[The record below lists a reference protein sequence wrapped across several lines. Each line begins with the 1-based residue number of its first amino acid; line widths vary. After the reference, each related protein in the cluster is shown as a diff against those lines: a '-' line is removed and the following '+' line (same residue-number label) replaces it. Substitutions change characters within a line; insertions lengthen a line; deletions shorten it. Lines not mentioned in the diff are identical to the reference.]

1 MLGGAQKLRIGLLMN
16 PCAGIGGPAGLK
28 GSDGAEV
35 QTLARKQGIESQV
48 CRRVVMA
55 LAALQHQLGD
65 IAFVTCSG
73 AMGEQALLALEVRES
88 EIVYVTPAETQG
100 HDTKRATRALQDAKI
115 DVLLF
120 AGGDGTARDVL
131 DAANADQS
139 ILGIPCGVKMHSGVF
154 ANHPLAVA
162 EILRDLLAGR
172 LLSAAVGEVR
182 DIDEVAFRQGRV
194 MAKFYGEL
202 QIPAALSYIQ
212 STKVGGRE
220 SEGLAQQ
227 EIAADFVESML
238 PNIIYFMGSGQTV
251 AGIMATLG
259 LPNTL
264 LGVDVICNDAVLQ
277 HDVTSLDLQHWTTQ
291 GRCRI
296 VVTVIGG
303 QGHVFGRGNQQ
314 FSPEVI
320 RAVGLAA
327 IDVVATKTKLEA
339 LSSALVIVDTGDQD
353 LDEALSGVHRIRTG
367 YNDAVLMRWGTQ
379 DLGD

>member
-1 MLGGAQKLRIGLLMN
+1 MQTSGKRLRVGLLMN

-28 GSDGAEV
+28 GSDGPVV
-35 QTLARKQGIESQV
+35 QARARAQGIESQV

-55 LAALQHQLGD
+55 LQPLQAALGEIHW
-65 IAFVTCSG
+65 VTCSG
-73 AMGEQALLALEVRES
+73 AMGESALKDLGVEDGEV
-88 EIVYVTPAETQG
+88 VYVAPSVTQG
-100 HDTKRATRALQDAKI
+100 LDTQQATRALQAAKL
-115 DVLLF
+115 DLLLF

-131 DAANADQS
+131 DAATADQT

-162 EILRDLLAGR
+162 EIIQDMMAGR
-172 LLSAAVGEVR
+172 LLSAVLGEVR
-182 DIDEVAFRQGRV
+182 DIDEVAFRTGRV
-194 MAKFYGEL
+194 LAKFYGEL

-227 EIAADFVESML
+227 EIAADFVESMQ
-238 PNIIYFMGSGQTV
+238 PQVTYFMGSGQTV
-251 AGIMATLG
+251 AAIMAALG

-264 LGVDVICNDAVLQ
+264 LGVDVICHSAVLQ
-277 HDVTSLDLQHWTTQ
+277 EDVTSLDLLRWTTQ
-291 GRCRI
+291 GPCRI

-320 RAVGLAA
+320 RAVGLPA
-327 IDVVATKTKLEA
+327 IDVVATKTKLEG
-339 LSSALVIVDTGDQD
+339 LQRPYVIVDTGDQD
-353 LDEALSGVHRIRTG
+353 LDQTLSGVHRIRTG
-367 YNDAVLMRWGTQ
+367 YNDAVLMRWGTR
-379 DLGD
+379 G

>member
-1 MLGGAQKLRIGLLMN
+1 MQTSGKRLRVGLLMN

-28 GSDGAEV
+28 GSDGPAV
-35 QTLARKQGIESQV
+35 QARARAQGIESQV

-55 LAALQHQLGD
+55 LQPLQAALGEIHW
-65 IAFVTCSG
+65 VTCSG
-73 AMGEQALLALEVRES
+73 AMGESALKDLGVEDGEV
-88 EIVYVTPAETQG
+88 VYVAPSVTQG
-100 HDTKRATRALQDAKI
+100 LDTQQATRALQAAKL
-115 DVLLF
+115 DLLLF

-131 DAANADQS
+131 DAATADQT

-162 EILRDLLAGR
+162 EIIQDMMAGR
-172 LLSAAVGEVR
+172 LLSAVLGEVR
-182 DIDEVAFRQGRV
+182 DIDEVAFRTGRV
-194 MAKFYGEL
+194 LAKFYGEL

-227 EIAADFVESML
+227 EIAADFVESMQ
-238 PNIIYFMGSGQTV
+238 PQVTYFMGSGQTV
-251 AGIMATLG
+251 AAIMAALG

-264 LGVDVICNDAVLQ
+264 LGVDVICHSAVLQ
-277 HDVTSLDLQHWTTQ
+277 EDVTSLDLLRWTTQ
-291 GRCRI
+291 GPCRI

-320 RAVGLAA
+320 RAVGLPA
-327 IDVVATKTKLEA
+327 IDVVATKTKLEG
-339 LSSALVIVDTGDQD
+339 LQRPYVIVDTGDQD
-353 LDEALSGVHRIRTG
+353 LDQTLSGVHRIRTG
-367 YNDAVLMRWGTQ
+367 YNDAVLMRWGTRA
-379 DLGD
+379 

>member
-28 GSDGAEV
+28 GSDGIEV
-35 QTLARKQGIESQV
+35 QTLARAQGIESQV

-55 LAALQHQLGD
+55 LASLAHQLGD
-65 IAFVTCSG
+65 LHWVTCSG
-73 AMGEQALLALEVRES
+73 AMGEQALLELGIDDS
-88 EIVYVTPAETQG
+88 EIVYITPAETEGQ
-100 HDTKRATRALQDAKI
+100 DTKRATRALQDAKV

-120 AGGDGTARDVL
+120 AGGDGTARDLL
-131 DAANADQS
+131 DAATAGQS

-194 MAKFYGEL
+194 IAKFYGEL

-227 EIAADFVESML
+227 EIAADFVDSML
-238 PNIIYFMGSGQTV
+238 PDIIYFMGSGQTV
-251 AGIMATLG
+251 AGIMAALG

-264 LGVDVICNDAVLQ
+264 LGVDVICNQGVLQ
-277 HDVTSLDLQHWTTQ
+277 NDVTSLDLLRWTTQ
-291 GRCRI
+291 GQCRI

-320 RAVGLAA
+320 RVVGLPA
-327 IDVVATKTKLEA
+327 IEVVATKTKLEG
-339 LSSALVIVDTGDQD
+339 LTRGFVIVDTGDQD
-353 LDEALSGVHRIRTG
+353 LDAALSGVHRIRTG
-367 YNDAVLMRWGTQ
+367 YQDAVLMRWGTQ
-379 DLGD
+379 D

>member
-1 MLGGAQKLRIGLLMN
+1 MQTSGKRLRVGLLMN

-28 GSDGAEV
+28 GSDGPAV
-35 QTLARKQGIESQV
+35 QARARAQGIESQV

-55 LAALQHQLGD
+55 LQPLQAALGEIHW
-65 IAFVTCSG
+65 VTCSG
-73 AMGEQALLALEVRES
+73 AMGESALKDLGVEDGEV
-88 EIVYVTPAETQG
+88 VYVAPSVTQG
-100 HDTKRATRALQDAKI
+100 LDTQQATRALQAAKL
-115 DVLLF
+115 DLLLF

-131 DAANADQS
+131 DAATADQT

-162 EILRDLLAGR
+162 EIIQDMMAGR
-172 LLSAAVGEVR
+172 LLSAVLGEVR
-182 DIDEVAFRQGRV
+182 DIDEVAFRTGRV
-194 MAKFYGEL
+194 LAKFYGEL

-227 EIAADFVESML
+227 EIAADFVESMQ
-238 PNIIYFMGSGQTV
+238 PQVTYFMGSGQTV
-251 AGIMATLG
+251 AAIMAALG

-264 LGVDVICNDAVLQ
+264 LGVDVICHSAVLQ
-277 HDVTSLDLQHWTTQ
+277 EDVTSLDLLRWTTQ
-291 GRCRI
+291 GPCRI

-320 RAVGLAA
+320 RAVGLPA
-327 IDVVATKTKLEA
+327 IDVVATKTKLEG
-339 LSSALVIVDTGDQD
+339 LQRPYVIVDTGDQD
-353 LDEALSGVHRIRTG
+353 LDQTLSGVHRIRTG
-367 YNDAVLMRWGTQ
+367 YNDAVLMRWGTR
-379 DLGD
+379 G

>member
-1 MLGGAQKLRIGLLMN
+1 MQTSGKRLRVGLLMN

-28 GSDGAEV
+28 GSDGPAV
-35 QTLARKQGIESQV
+35 QARARAQGIESQV

-55 LAALQHQLGD
+55 LQPLQAALGEIHW
-65 IAFVTCSG
+65 VTCSG
-73 AMGEQALLALEVRES
+73 AMGESALKDLGVEDGEV
-88 EIVYVTPAETQG
+88 VYVAPSVTQG
-100 HDTKRATRALQDAKI
+100 LDTQQATRALQAAKL
-115 DVLLF
+115 DLLLF

-131 DAANADQS
+131 DAATADQT

-162 EILRDLLAGR
+162 EIIQDMMAGR
-172 LLSAAVGEVR
+172 LLSAVLGEVR
-182 DIDEVAFRQGRV
+182 DIDEVAFRAGRV

-220 SEGLAQQ
+220 SEGLTQQ
-227 EIAADFVESML
+227 EIAADFVESMQ
-238 PNIIYFMGSGQTV
+238 PQVTYFMGSGQTV
-251 AGIMATLG
+251 AAIMAALG

-264 LGVDVICNDAVLQ
+264 LGVDVICHSAVLQ
-277 HDVTSLDLQHWTTQ
+277 EDVTSLDLLRWTTQ
-291 GRCRI
+291 GPCRI

-320 RAVGLAA
+320 RAVGLPA
-327 IDVVATKTKLEA
+327 IDVVATKTKLEG
-339 LSSALVIVDTGDQD
+339 LQRPYVIVDTGDQD
-353 LDEALSGVHRIRTG
+353 LDQTLSGVHRIRTG
-367 YNDAVLMRWGTQ
+367 YNDAVLMRWGTR
-379 DLGD
+379 G

>member
-1 MLGGAQKLRIGLLMN
+1 
-16 PCAGIGGPAGLK
+16 
-28 GSDGAEV
+28 
-35 QTLARKQGIESQV
+35 
-48 CRRVVMA
+48 
-55 LAALQHQLGD
+55 
-65 IAFVTCSG
+65 
-73 AMGEQALLALEVRES
+73 
-88 EIVYVTPAETQG
+88 
-100 HDTKRATRALQDAKI
+100 
-115 DVLLF
+115 
-120 AGGDGTARDVL
+120 
-131 DAANADQS
+131 
-139 ILGIPCGVKMHSGVF
+139 
-154 ANHPLAVA
+154 
-162 EILRDLLAGR
+162 
-172 LLSAAVGEVR
+172 
-182 DIDEVAFRQGRV
+182 V

-379 DLGD
+379 DLGG

>member
-1 MLGGAQKLRIGLLMN
+1 MQTSGKRLRVGLLMN

-28 GSDGAEV
+28 GSDGPAV
-35 QTLARKQGIESQV
+35 QARARAQGIESQV

-55 LAALQHQLGD
+55 LQPLQAALGEIHW
-65 IAFVTCSG
+65 VTCSG
-73 AMGEQALLALEVRES
+73 AMGESALKDLGVEDGEV
-88 EIVYVTPAETQG
+88 VYVAPSVTKGLDTQQ
-100 HDTKRATRALQDAKI
+100 ATRALQAAKL
-115 DVLLF
+115 DLLLF

-131 DAANADQS
+131 DAAAADQT

-162 EILRDLLAGR
+162 EIIQDMMAGR
-172 LLSAAVGEVR
+172 LLSAVLGEVR
-182 DIDEVAFRQGRV
+182 DIDEVAFRTGRV
-194 MAKFYGEL
+194 LAKFYGEL

-227 EIAADFVESML
+227 EIAADFVESMQ
-238 PNIIYFMGSGQTV
+238 PQVTYFMGSGQTV
-251 AGIMATLG
+251 AAIMAALG

-264 LGVDVICNDAVLQ
+264 LGVDVICHSAVLQ
-277 HDVTSLDLQHWTTQ
+277 EDVTSLDLLRWTTQ
-291 GRCRI
+291 GPCRI

-320 RAVGLAA
+320 RAVGLPA
-327 IDVVATKTKLEA
+327 IDVVATKTKLEG
-339 LSSALVIVDTGDQD
+339 LQRPYVIVDTGDQG
-353 LDEALSGVHRIRTG
+353 LDQTLSGVHRIRTG
-367 YNDAVLMRWGTQ
+367 YNDAVLMRWGTR
-379 DLGD
+379 G

>member
-1 MLGGAQKLRIGLLMN
+1 MN

-28 GSDGAEV
+28 GSDGPAV
-35 QTLARKQGIESQV
+35 QARARAQGIESQV

-55 LAALQHQLGD
+55 LQPLQAALGEIHW
-65 IAFVTCSG
+65 VTCSG
-73 AMGEQALLALEVRES
+73 AMGESALKDLGVEDGEV
-88 EIVYVTPAETQG
+88 VYVAPSVTQG
-100 HDTKRATRALQDAKI
+100 LDTQQATRALQAAKL
-115 DVLLF
+115 DLLLF

-131 DAANADQS
+131 DAAAADQT

-162 EILRDLLAGR
+162 EIIQDMMAGR
-172 LLSAAVGEVR
+172 LLSAVLGEVR
-182 DIDEVAFRQGRV
+182 DIDEVAFRTGRV
-194 MAKFYGEL
+194 LAKFYGEL

-227 EIAADFVESML
+227 EIAADFVESMQ
-238 PNIIYFMGSGQTV
+238 PQVTYFMGSGQTV
-251 AGIMATLG
+251 AAIMAALG

-264 LGVDVICNDAVLQ
+264 LGVDVICHSAVLQ
-277 HDVTSLDLQHWTTQ
+277 EDVTSLDLLRWTTQ
-291 GRCRI
+291 GPCRI

-320 RAVGLAA
+320 RAVGLPA
-327 IDVVATKTKLEA
+327 IDVVATKTKLEG
-339 LSSALVIVDTGDQD
+339 LQRPYVIVDTGDQD
-353 LDEALSGVHRIRTG
+353 LDQTLSGVHRIRTG
-367 YNDAVLMRWGTQ
+367 YNDAVLMRWGTR
-379 DLGD
+379 G